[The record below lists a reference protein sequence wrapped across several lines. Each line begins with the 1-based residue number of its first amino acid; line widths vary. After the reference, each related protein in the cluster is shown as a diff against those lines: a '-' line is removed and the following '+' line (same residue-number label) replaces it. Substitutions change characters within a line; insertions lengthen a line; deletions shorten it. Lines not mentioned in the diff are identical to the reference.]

1 MHLTFPPFP
10 FPVYG
15 SPLVQPAV
23 KFWALLFL
31 SQQGEFRWPSESL
44 HSSFSNPRNSN
55 ALDSGKTL
63 AQKKCES
70 GIDREVSPVFLIV
83 KKLKGSWA
91 TGWAICTPEAG
102 RVQGDGRHNSPQNTK
117 YLPSHP
123 LLYCYHNLRP
133 NSKNSNSVMRTQES
147 EKGRSSKEVSSNIEL
162 PNNKNKTKIRIFK
175 ECQVQQNIMNS
186 WLLN

>member
-23 KFWALLFL
+23 KFWAVHSRL
-31 SQQGEFRWPSESL
+31 SKV
-44 HSSFSNPRNSN
+44 NSGDQVRVCI
-55 ALDSGKTL
+55 AASAIPGTATLWILGKPWL
-63 AQKKCES
+63 KKMW
-70 GIDREVSPVFLIV
+70 IWDYREVSPVFLIV

-123 LLYCYHNLRP
+123 LLCCYHNLRP

-147 EKGRSSKEVSSNIEL
+147 EKGRSSKGVSSNIEL
-162 PNNKNKTKIRIFK
+162 LNNKNKTKIRMFK
-175 ECQVQQNIMNS
+175 ECQVQQNIMYS